1 MASKEMIIGVLVLV
15 VAIGYVA
22 MNPDILQTASV
33 TSGTVL
39 GDQNVDP
46 NVAKTQ
52 AYKGPVDVNSR
63 SSDSIVS
70 STAYADATNYVVNYY
85 KKVNDQNVFIIAS
98 AGNTAALD
106 VEAGDKTIWA
116 EVHIPSGQ
124 GFYVD
129 GQAIAD
135 SHVRV
140 GNPIIDDWNNDNVD
154 TYIFPIDVTGYER
167 QDENPGFTW
176 FVRLLDEG
184 SLSIT
189 SPADIGALGQGKVS
203 CSVDWEGSIDVEG
216 DAEFLT
222 KAVLTLNQ
230 TESSDLWFPQ
240 DSWTKINGEK
250 FTFDEDGFEGADK
263 ASSYTYTLKLANDYL
278 TQWQSMNDKGAIPLK
293 FLVNGDNEFDF
304 ETKIFT
310 NFDADHEGITLTLA
324 LTTENAQGTAT
335 TVSDAVKCLESPLT

>member
-1 MASKEMIIGVLVLV
+1 MIIGVLVLV
-15 VAIGYVA
+15 VAIGYIA
-22 MNPDILQTASV
+22 MNPDVLQTASV

-293 FLVNGDNEFDF
+293 YLVNGDNEFDF

-310 NFDADHEGITLTLA
+310 NFDADHEGITLTMA
-324 LTTENAQGTAT
+324 LTTENAQGSAT

>member
-1 MASKEMIIGVLVLV
+1 MIIGVLVLV
-15 VAIGYVA
+15 VAIGYIA
-22 MNPDILQTASV
+22 MNPDVLQTASV

-203 CSVDWEGSIDVEG
+203 CSVDWE
-216 DAEFLT
+216 
-222 KAVLTLNQ
+222 
-230 TESSDLWFPQ
+230 
-240 DSWTKINGEK
+240 
-250 FTFDEDGFEGADK
+250 
-263 ASSYTYTLKLANDYL
+263 
-278 TQWQSMNDKGAIPLK
+278 
-293 FLVNGDNEFDF
+293 
-304 ETKIFT
+304 
-310 NFDADHEGITLTLA
+310 
-324 LTTENAQGTAT
+324 
-335 TVSDAVKCLESPLT
+335 

>member
-1 MASKEMIIGVLVLV
+1 MASKGMIIGVLVLV
-15 VAIGYVA
+15 VAIGYIA
-22 MNPDILQTASV
+22 MNPDVLQSASV
-33 TSGTVL
+33 TDGTIL
-39 GDQNVDP
+39 GDPKVDP

-63 SSDSIVS
+63 SSDSIVT
-70 STAYADATNYVVNYY
+70 STVYTDATNYVVNYY
-85 KKVNDQNVFIIAS
+85 KKVNDTPVFIIAS
-98 AGNTAALD
+98 ASNTAALD
-106 VEAGDKTIWA
+106 VESNDKTVWA

-140 GNPIIDDWNNDNVD
+140 GNPIIDDWNNDNID

-184 SLSIT
+184 SIT
-189 SPADIGALGQGKVS
+189 LNTPTDVSALGQGKVS
-203 CSVDWEGSIDVEG
+203 CSIDWEASIDVEG

-222 KAVLTLNQ
+222 KAVLTLNN

-250 FTFDEDGFEGADK
+250 FTFDEDGFDGADK
-263 ASSYTYTLKLANDYL
+263 ASTYTYTLKLANDYL

-304 ETKIFT
+304 ETKVFT
-310 NFDADHEGITLTLA
+310 NFDANDEGLQLTLA
-324 LTTENAQGTAT
+324 LTTENAQGSAT
-335 TVSDAVKCLESPLT
+335 TVTDAVKCLET

>member
-1 MASKEMIIGVLVLV
+1 MASKGMIIGVLVLV
-15 VAIGYVA
+15 VAIGYIA
-22 MNPDILQTASV
+22 MNPDVLQSASI
-33 TSGTVL
+33 TEGTVL
-39 GDQNVDP
+39 GNANEDP

-70 STAYADATNYVVNYY
+70 STTYADATNYVVNYY
-85 KKVNDQNVFIIAS
+85 KKVNDTPVFIIAS
-98 AGNTAALD
+98 GSNTAPID
-106 VEAGDKTIWA
+106 VEANDKTIWA

-124 GFYVD
+124 AFYVD
-129 GQAIAD
+129 GKSISD

-140 GNPIIDDWNNDNVD
+140 GNPIVGDWNNDNVD

-167 QDENPGFTW
+167 QDDNPGFTW

-184 SLSIT
+184 SIALT
-189 SPADIGALGQGKVS
+189 APADLTALGQGKVS
-203 CSVDWEGSIDVEG
+203 CSIDWEASIDNEG

-230 TESSDLWFPQ
+230 TESTDLWFPQ

-250 FTFDEDGFEGADK
+250 FTFDEDGFDGADK
-263 ASSYTYTLKLANDYL
+263 ASTYTYTLKLANDYL

-310 NFDADHEGITLTLA
+310 NFDADNEGILLTLA

-335 TVSDAVKCLESPLT
+335 TVSDAVKCVEQ

>member
-15 VAIGYVA
+15 VAIGYIA
-22 MNPDILQTASV
+22 MNPDVLQTASV

-70 STAYADATNYVVNYY
+70 STAYTDATNYVVNYY
-85 KKVNDQNVFIIAS
+85 KKVNDNNVFIISS
-98 AGNTAALD
+98 AANTAALD
-106 VEAGDKTIWA
+106 VESGDKTIWA

-129 GQAIAD
+129 GQAIAE

-140 GNPIIDDWNNDNVD
+140 GNPIVGDWNNDNVD
-154 TYIFPIDVTGYER
+154 TYVFPIDVTGYER

-184 SLSIT
+184 SIAIT
-189 SPADIGALGQGKVS
+189 SPSDISALGQGKVS
-203 CSVDWEGSIDVEG
+203 CSIDWEGSIDTEG

-278 TQWQSMNDKGAIPLK
+278 SQWQSMNDKGAIPLK

-310 NFDADHEGITLTLA
+310 NFDAVTEGMTLTLA

-335 TVSDAVKCLESPLT
+335 TVSDTVTCSGT

>member
-15 VAIGYVA
+15 VAIGYIA
-22 MNPDILQTASV
+22 MNPDVLQTASV

-184 SLSIT
+184 SLT
-189 SPADIGALGQGKVS
+189 LTAPADIGSLGVGKVS
-203 CSVDWEGSIDVEG
+203 CSIDWEGSIDVEG

-293 FLVNGDNEFDF
+293 YLVNGDNEFDF

-310 NFDADHEGITLTLA
+310 NFDADHEGITLTMA
-324 LTTENAQGTAT
+324 LTTENAQGSAT

>member
-15 VAIGYVA
+15 VAIGYIA
-22 MNPDILQTASV
+22 MNPDVLQTASV

-263 ASSYTYTLKLANDYL
+263 ASTYTYTLKLANDYL
-278 TQWQSMNDKGAIPLK
+278 SQWQSMNDKGAIPLK

-310 NFDADHEGITLTLA
+310 NFDANHEGITLTLA

-335 TVSDAVKCLESPLT
+335 TVSDAVKCLET